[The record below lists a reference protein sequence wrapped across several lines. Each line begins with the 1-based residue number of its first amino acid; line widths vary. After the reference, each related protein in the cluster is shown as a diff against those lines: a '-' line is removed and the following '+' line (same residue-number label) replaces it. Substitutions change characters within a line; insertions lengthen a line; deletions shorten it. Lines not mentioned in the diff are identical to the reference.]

1 MQFFLTLLG
10 IYSNP
15 SQQDFPSIPQYN
27 KAKLPINHR
36 SVKLFI
42 FFPCIVL
49 CSSFSFVSLPLF
61 IVPSAHTILILT
73 HLLPSSGICYVC
85 LDLEVCSVIC
95 LMGLLGH
102 PRWLVL
108 SSSFPVVR
116 SLFLKGLW
124 FYYYSFIAI
133 CLWDFCFFEGGLG
146 CFRLYDLLI
155 FGFWSVVVGC

>member
-10 IYSNP
+10 IYSTP

-27 KAKLPINHR
+27 KANKLPINHQ

-42 FFPCIVL
+42 FSPCFLL
-49 CSSFSFVSLPLF
+49 CSSFSFFFSLSLF
-61 IVPSAHTILILT
+61 IVPSALTIVILT
-73 HLLPSSGICYVC
+73 HLLPCSGICYVC

-116 SLFLKGLW
+116 YLLLKGLW
-124 FYYYSFIAI
+124 FYYYSFFAI
-133 CLWDFCFFEGGLG
+133 CLWVFCFLKGAWVVFG
-146 CFRLYDLLI
+146 CMI
-155 FGFWSVVVGC
+155 C